1 MYFARIVLGGESFS
15 QILINLDALAFYGKD
30 PKHLPMN
37 SLWGD
42 VMGLLRFLVQ
52 LENTVVKAPL
62 IRKGS
67 HLLGFVPEPTLNVG
81 KKLGPIHF

>member
-1 MYFARIVLGGESFS
+1 
-15 QILINLDALAFYGKD
+15 
-30 PKHLPMN
+30 MN
-37 SLWGD
+37 SLGGD

>member
-1 MYFARIVLGGESFS
+1 
-15 QILINLDALAFYGKD
+15 
-30 PKHLPMN
+30 MN

-62 IRKGS
+62 I
-67 HLLGFVPEPTLNVG
+67 
-81 KKLGPIHF
+81 KKEATYWVLCQSLP